1 MLWIR
6 SIASHNFY
14 HGTILSSGKIYV
26 TNSDNDSVSV
36 INTTDDKKTSHDISI
51 GHNPVNIASNRVTGM
66 VYVVNGG
73 SNTVSVTDGH
83 SDKVA
88 AGVIFNVSPGNSGT
102 ITCSNKEY
110 PTNTFIY
117 VDNGTSCIAQG
128 KNNFKFDR
136 WFQNL
141 NRNSSIPLDE
151 SSGILMVD
159 RYGTFTANFKPLPP
173 PIPPEYS
180 FLIVSVII
188 SSLIGWSMPTN
199 YCWLV

>member
-6 SIASHNFY
+6 SIASLNFY
-14 HGTILSSGKIYV
+14 HGTILSSGKI
-26 TNSDNDSVSV
+26 SDNDSVSV
-36 INTTDDKKTSHDISI
+36 INTTDDKKTPHDICI

-73 SNTVSVTDGH
+73 SNTVSVIDG

-117 VDNGTSCIAQG
+117 LDIGTSCIAQG

-159 RYGTFTANFKPLPP
+159 RYGTFTANFKPLSPP
-173 PIPPEYS
+173 RLWHLSISILTMDTMDIITDIPDT
-180 FLIVSVII
+180 IKID
-188 SSLIGWSMPTN
+188 
-199 YCWLV
+199 